1 MMEFNIGKMSR
12 DPENT
17 LTDKIT
23 SLLKENEELKINL
36 RNSEIR
42 GKAQLVDISLYK
54 SILENI
60 SSGVA
65 LIDKEGKFL
74 LYNQEFLRLFGLSAD
89 STIINVNDQ
98 KWGEWVVYDENNKLL
113 ILDDHPVRKAALFGK
128 KVKNQVVGMKL
139 PWGGHLTWM
148 QVSAEPIKGDN
159 GEIEKIICTYQDIT
173 KNKIAD
179 ENLLLNEDRLRLTL
193 ESADLGIWDFDIET
207 GIAFHSLLHDQI
219 FGYKELQPEW
229 SYEIS
234 IKHILPEYHQLVR
247 DAVAA
252 ALKTG
257 ILYYE
262 AQIKWPDGSV
272 HWIAPKGR
280 VLYNTEKKPV
290 RMLGV
295 VSEITEQK
303 EAERTLKENE
313 TRLRELNQTKDKFF
327 SIIAHDLKSPF
338 TSIMGFSE
346 LITER
351 INQKNYNEI
360 DQFAKMI
367 HRSSRHAMEL
377 LTNLFEWSR
386 LQTGT
391 MEFKPE
397 LINIASLVKETMELM
412 SYAAWHKSIRIITE
426 LPELCNVVADKQMIS
441 SVLRNLISNAL
452 KFTYPEGKIE
462 VIAKVLED
470 ELLVTVADNG
480 KGIDKEDL
488 DKLFRIDIS
497 FSSAGTNGEQGTGL
511 GLMLSKDFLT
521 RHGGKIWAESEEG
534 KGSRFHFTIPSKE
547 IRCF

>member
-1 MMEFNIGKMSR
+1 MEFNIDKM
-12 DPENT
+12 PEDREKT
-17 LTDKIT
+17 LTDKIAG
-23 SLLKENEELKINL
+23 LLKENEELRINL

-42 GKAQLVDISLYK
+42 ENAQLVDMTLFK

-60 SSGVA
+60 SSGIA
-65 LIDKEGKFL
+65 LIGKDGKFL
-74 LYNQEFLRLFGLSAD
+74 MYNQEFLRLFGLSKD
-89 STIINVNDQ
+89 STIININDQ

-113 ILDDHPVRKAALFGK
+113 LLDDHPVRKAAILGK

-139 PWGGHLTWM
+139 PGGSDMIWM
-148 QVSAEPIKGDN
+148 QVSAEPMKGEN

-193 ESADLGIWDFDIET
+193 ESAGLGIWDFDIET
-207 GIAFHSLLHDQI
+207 GLAFHSLLHDQI
-219 FGYKELQPEW
+219 FGYKEPQPEW

-234 IKHILPEYHQLVR
+234 IKHILPEYHQVVR
-247 DAVAA
+247 DSVAN

-262 AQIKWPDGSV
+262 AQIKWPDGSI

-280 VLYNTEKKPV
+280 VLYNSEKKPE

-295 VSEITEQK
+295 VSEITDQK

-346 LITER
+346 LITEK

-360 DQFAKMI
+360 DQYAKMI

-377 LTNLFEWSR
+377 LSNLFEWSR

-397 LINIASLVKETMELM
+397 LINIASAVNEAIELM
-412 SYAAWHKSIRIITE
+412 NYAAWHKSIRIITQ
-426 LPELCNVVADKQMIS
+426 LPELCNVIADKHMIS

-462 VIAKVLED
+462 IIAKVLEN
-470 ELLVTVADNG
+470 ELLITVADNG
-480 KGIDKEDL
+480 KGIDKNDL
-488 DKLFRIDIS
+488 DKLFRIDVS
-497 FSSAGTNGEQGTGL
+497 FSTAGTSGEQGTGL
-511 GLMLSKDFLT
+511 GLMLSKDFLE
-521 RHGGKIWAESEEG
+521 RHGGKIWAESEAG